1 MGRVKFHYMAVLF
14 RVINPH
20 IFVNI
25 YGKKIHVHVADDHM
39 LLIEGITAVINTDN
53 EIEIEGYSLTGTEVI
68 EWSKSNT
75 ADILILDIN
84 MPENDGIDVLKSFKE
99 NNIKIRTI
107 ILSSYDDVKLVE
119 ELIALGASGFISK
132 QSAGDHII
140 KAIKTVHEGEQYFSE
155 SIKTNLLK
163 LFTGQKVKS
172 GERPE
177 STIAHSLTD
186 REVEVLILISQEH
199 SSPEI
204 ANILNISQS
213 TVDTYRKSLLKK
225 TNVKNAVGL
234 AMYAVKNKF
243 I

>member
-1 MGRVKFHYMAVLF
+1 ME
-14 RVINPH
+14 
-20 IFVNI
+20 
-25 YGKKIHVHVADDHM
+25 KKIHVHVADDHM
-39 LLIEGITAVINTDN
+39 LLIEGITAVINTDS

-132 QSAGDHII
+132 RGAGDHII

>member
-1 MGRVKFHYMAVLF
+1 ME
-14 RVINPH
+14 
-20 IFVNI
+20 
-25 YGKKIHVHVADDHM
+25 KKIYVHVADDHM

>member
-1 MGRVKFHYMAVLF
+1 
-14 RVINPH
+14 
-20 IFVNI
+20 
-25 YGKKIHVHVADDHM
+25 
-39 LLIEGITAVINTDN
+39 
-53 EIEIEGYSLTGTEVI
+53 
-68 EWSKSNT
+68 
-75 ADILILDIN
+75 

>member
-1 MGRVKFHYMAVLF
+1 M
-14 RVINPH
+14 
-20 IFVNI
+20 
-25 YGKKIHVHVADDHM
+25 GKKIHVHVADDHM

-68 EWSKSNT
+68 EWSKRNP
-75 ADILILDIN
+75 ADILIFDIN

-163 LFTGQKVKS
+163 LFTGQKVNLV
-172 GERPE
+172 EARYH
-177 STIAHSLTD
+177 STQFN
-186 REVEVLILISQEH
+186 R
-199 SSPEI
+199 
-204 ANILNISQS
+204 
-213 TVDTYRKSLLKK
+213 
-225 TNVKNAVGL
+225 
-234 AMYAVKNKF
+234 
-243 I
+243 

>member
-1 MGRVKFHYMAVLF
+1 ME
-14 RVINPH
+14 
-20 IFVNI
+20 
-25 YGKKIHVHVADDHM
+25 KKIHVHVADDHM